1 MQSFLF
7 RQTKILSLAPSG
19 SMLTI
24 WLLIGRSSPTGREV
38 NGMATKK
45 KEIYIMPRKIY
56 WHLYS
61 LQNLN
66 SEKFIKVVN
75 KVLRKEYMLIK

>member
-1 MQSFLF
+1 MS
-7 RQTKILSLAPSG
+7 A
-19 SMLTI
+19 
-24 WLLIGRSSPTGREV
+24 
-38 NGMATKK
+38 NK

-75 KVLRKEYMLIK
+75 KVLNKEYRLIK

>member
-1 MQSFLF
+1 
-7 RQTKILSLAPSG
+7 
-19 SMLTI
+19 
-24 WLLIGRSSPTGREV
+24 
-38 NGMATKK
+38 MATKK
-45 KEIYIMPRKIY
+45 KDIYTMPRKIY

-66 SEKFIKVVN
+66 GEKFIKVVN

>member
-1 MQSFLF
+1 MLILLGVGL
-7 RQTKILSLAPSG
+7 KIIQILVE
-19 SMLTI
+19 I
-24 WLLIGRSSPTGREV
+24 LIYLEILEQMMGGCR
-38 NGMATKK
+38 MAAKK
-45 KEIYIMPRKIY
+45 KEVYIMPRKIY

>member
-1 MQSFLF
+1 
-7 RQTKILSLAPSG
+7 
-19 SMLTI
+19 
-24 WLLIGRSSPTGREV
+24 
-38 NGMATKK
+38 MATNK
-45 KEIYIMPRKIY
+45 KEIYIMPRKVY

-75 KVLRKEYMLIK
+75 KVLKKEYMLIK